1 MEEKKKRREWENL
14 FETYIVVLQFNHQ
27 SCRCKEKEVN
37 YPFPMREG
45 V

>member
-1 MEEKKKRREWENL
+1 MGKKEENGKIYLKL
-14 FETYIVVLQFNHQ
+14 YIVVLQFNHQ

-37 YPFPMREG
+37 YPFPMWEEG